1 MSIQERAPRNG
12 RAKATAAQF
21 TAQAT
26 ETTREFTA
34 QATEAGR
41 ESADRIAEGAR
52 TFQNAAQG
60 AAERASAATNQ
71 AFKETVERSLSTL
84 GQLNDVSKR
93 NLEAMVSSIS
103 AATRGAEALGA
114 QAMSYGKS
122 SMEQSAEAARALSAV
137 KSVQEAVELQTN
149 YARTALET
157 YLSEMNRMSET
168 VAASV
173 KDSLQPLNERATAAM
188 ETLQSNR

>member
-1 MSIQERAPRNG
+1 MSIQDRTVKNG
-12 RAKATAAQF
+12 ADKAKAAA
-21 TAQAT
+21 AAAT
-26 ETTREFTA
+26 GAARE
-34 QATEAGR
+34 AT
-41 ESADRIAEGAR
+41 DRAAEGAR
-52 TFQNAAQG
+52 TFQNAAQS
-60 AAERASAATNQ
+60 AAERATAAGNQ

-84 GQLNDVSKR
+84 NQLNDVSKR
-93 NLEAMVSSIS
+93 NLEAVVSSIS

-114 QAMSYGKS
+114 QAMSFGKS
-122 SMEQSAEAARALSAV
+122 SMEQSAEAARALSAA

-173 KDSLQPLNERATAAM
+173 KDSLAPLNERATAAM

>member
-1 MSIQERAPRNG
+1 MATQDRAARS
-12 RAKATAAQF
+12 AKTAANQATDT
-21 TAQAT
+21 TAQAA
-26 ETTREFTA
+26 REA
-34 QATEAGR
+34 
-41 ESADRIAEGAR
+41 ADRFQNGAR
-52 TFQNAAQG
+52 TFQDATERLSG
-60 AAERASAATNQ
+60 AGNQ

-84 GQLNDVSKR
+84 NQLNDVSKR
-93 NLEAMVSSIS
+93 NLEAMASSIS

-122 SMEQSAEAARALSAV
+122 SIEQSAEAARALTAA

-173 KDSLQPLNERATAAM
+173 KDSLAPLNERATAAM

>member
-1 MSIQERAPRNG
+1 MTDQDRATRTG
-12 RAKATAAQF
+12 KRAADRV
-21 TAQAT
+21 T
-26 ETTREFTA
+26 EV
-34 QATEAGR
+34 ATEATR
-41 ESADRIAEGAR
+41 EAADRAQQGAR
-52 TFQNAAQG
+52 AFQDAS
-60 AAERASAATNQ
+60 ERAAAAGNQ

-84 GQLNDVSKR
+84 NQLNDVSKR
-93 NLEAMVSSIS
+93 NLEAVVASVS

-122 SMEQSAEAARALSAV
+122 SMEQSAEAARALSAA

-168 VAASV
+168 VAAAV
-173 KDSLQPLNERATAAM
+173 KDSLAPLNERATAAM

>member
-1 MSIQERAPRNG
+1 MTIQDRTVKNG
-12 RAKATAAQF
+12 AEKAKAA
-21 TAQAT
+21 
-26 ETTREFTA
+26 
-34 QATEAGR
+34 
-41 ESADRIAEGAR
+41 ADRISATTAQTARETTDRVTEGAR

-60 AAERASAATNQ
+60 ATERATAATNQ
-71 AFKETVERSLSTL
+71 ALKETVERSLSTL

-93 NLEAMVSSIS
+93 NLEAMASSIS

-122 SMEQSAEAARALSAV
+122 SMEQSAEAARALTAA

-157 YLSEMNRMSET
+157 YLAEMNRMSET

-173 KDSLQPLNERATAAM
+173 KDSLAPLNERATAAM